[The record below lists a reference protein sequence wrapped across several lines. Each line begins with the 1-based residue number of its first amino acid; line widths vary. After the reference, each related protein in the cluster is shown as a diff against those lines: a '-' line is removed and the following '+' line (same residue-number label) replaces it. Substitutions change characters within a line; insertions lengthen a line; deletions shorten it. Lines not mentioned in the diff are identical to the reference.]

1 MTDQS
6 DMKDLLLQ
14 VQAGKR
20 NFSPSLPSPDAIAH
34 FQPIARHLKTALDM
48 NLIEDA
54 IFIQSKRRETYD
66 SITSVTLKGGLTAIG
81 HNWLAS
87 PPKADPSQFRKWLI
101 DHMSQMVFA
110 IIGGVITAAV
120 LVAWGLN

>member
-66 SITSVTLKGGLTAIG
+66 SITSVTLKGGLTAI
-81 HNWLAS
+81 
-87 PPKADPSQFRKWLI
+87 
-101 DHMSQMVFA
+101 
-110 IIGGVITAAV
+110 
-120 LVAWGLN
+120 